1 MKKNLLEIWYD
12 LCRDSA
18 RQKIVVIAL
27 SIICALFY
35 LVSAVA
41 VRPEAKPSTELGA
54 SASAIPAGFRAVALQ
69 SAGPLPEIRT
79 GDHVDLIIDSTIAL
93 EHVLVYDVIDQPNRQ
108 TTVVL
113 AVPMKNTAMIANAA
127 ALGAVSL
134 VLVG

>member
-1 MKKNLLEIWYD
+1 MKKNLLEVWYD
-12 LCRDSA
+12 LCRDAA
-18 RQKIVVIAL
+18 RQKILVIVLA
-27 SIICALFY
+27 IICSLFY

-41 VRPEAKPSTELGA
+41 MRPEAKQPIALGA
-54 SASAIPAGFRAVALQ
+54 SASAVPVGFRAVALQ

-79 GDHVDLIIDSTIAL
+79 GDHVDVIIDSTIAL
-93 EHVLVYDVIDQPNRQ
+93 ERVLVFDVIDQPNRQ

-113 AVPMKNTAMIANAA
+113 AVPVTSTAMIANAA